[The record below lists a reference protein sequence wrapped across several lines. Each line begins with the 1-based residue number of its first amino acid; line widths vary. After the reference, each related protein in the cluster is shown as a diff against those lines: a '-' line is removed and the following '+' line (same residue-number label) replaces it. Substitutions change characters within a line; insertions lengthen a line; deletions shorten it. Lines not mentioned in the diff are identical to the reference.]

1 MSKQLNAP
9 RGTYDA
15 LPEQSR
21 RFNFIEQT
29 ARKTFETYGY
39 GEIRTPIFEHAE
51 VFLRTVGD
59 TTDIV
64 SKEMYVFPDR
74 NDEKMALRPEGT
86 APVARAYYSNGLKQ
100 HLPLRLAYYGSPMFR
115 YERPQKGRYR
125 QFHQVGIEFF
135 GIQGP
140 LADVEVIAAAIDLL
154 KNIGLKQELV
164 VHLNSLG
171 TKEDR
176 AIYREKLI
184 AYFEPVKNKL
194 SKESQQ
200 RLTKNP
206 MRILDSKEQ
215 EDAPF
220 IKDAPMPLDHLS
232 TDSQAHFEAVKEGLA
247 KLDIAYEVNPAI
259 VRGLDYYTH
268 TVFEIHGVGLG
279 AQSQIVGGGRYDG
292 LLEQL
297 GNDAVP
303 AVGFGCGIERLE
315 SIMPSLAEQGID
327 VTCVAGSDQALTHV
341 ILPLAH
347 TLRLENIS
355 VHTPMETP
363 VPSFKSQFKK
373 LNKYNPK
380 FAVIVGDDELQK
392 GMAEVKDLA
401 SCEQSSVKITEIA
414 SHLKRCGLGTE

>member
-1 MSKQLNAP
+1 MSQKLNTP

-29 ARKTFETYGY
+29 ARKTFQTYGY
-39 GEIRTPIFEHAE
+39 GEIRTPVFEHAE

-64 SKEMYVFPDR
+64 SKEMYIFPDR

-125 QFHQVGIEFF
+125 QFHQIGLEFF
-135 GIQGP
+135 GVAGP
-140 LADVEVIAAAIDLL
+140 LADVEAISAAIDLL
-154 KNIGLKQELV
+154 KNIGLKQELT

-176 AIYREKLI
+176 AVYREKLL
-184 AYFEPVKNKL
+184 AYFEPVKDKL
-194 SKESQQ
+194 SFESKQ
-200 RLTKNP
+200 RLDKNP
-206 MRILDSKEQ
+206 MRILDSKEE
-215 EDAPF
+215 EDQPF
-220 IKDAPMPLDHLS
+220 IKDAPMPVDYLCESS
-232 TDSQAHFEAVKEGLA
+232 TAHFEEVKSGLDSLGINY
-247 KLDIAYEVNPAI
+247 KVIPNI

-268 TVFEIHGVGLG
+268 TVFEVHGEGLG
-279 AQSQIVGGGRYDG
+279 AQSQVIGGGRYDG

-297 GNDAVP
+297 GGEFVP
-303 AVGFGCGIERLE
+303 AVGFGCGMERLE
-315 SIMPSLAEQGID
+315 SIMPSLPEQNID
-327 VTCVAGSDQALTHV
+327 ITFIAGSDKALTTA

-347 TLRLENIS
+347 KLRLAGIS
-355 VHTPMETP
+355 VSMPTETP

-373 LNKYNPK
+373 VNKYKPQ
-380 FAVIVGDDELQK
+380 FAIIVGEDELLSGDAQI
-392 GMAEVKDLA
+392 KDLQK
-401 SCEQSSVKITEIA
+401 SEQVTIKINKVVDY
-414 SHLKRCGLGTE
+414 LKGVGLGA

>member
-1 MSKQLNAP
+1 MAQTPNTP

-29 ARKTFETYGY
+29 AREVFSTYGY

-64 SKEMYVFPDR
+64 SKEMYIFPDR

-100 HLPLRLAYYGSPMFR
+100 HLPLKLAYYGAPMFR

-125 QFHQVGIEFF
+125 QFHQVGMEFF
-135 GIQGP
+135 GVDSP
-140 LADVEVIAAAIDLL
+140 LADVEVIAAAIDFV
-154 KNIGLKQELV
+154 KKIGLQQDLV

-171 TKEDR
+171 TKADR
-176 AIYREKLI
+176 EVYREKLL
-184 AYFEPVKNKL
+184 AHFEPVKDKL
-194 SKESQQ
+194 SHESKQ
-200 RLTKNP
+200 RLDKNP
-206 MRILDSKEQ
+206 LRILDSKEP

-220 IKDAPMPLDHLS
+220 IQDAPMPI
-232 TDSQAHFEAVKEGLA
+232 DSLCPESAAHFEAVKAGLH
-247 KLDIAYEVNPAI
+247 KLGITYEVKPDI

-268 TVFEIHGVGLG
+268 TVFEVHGEGLG
-279 AQSQIVGGGRYDG
+279 AQSQIIGGGRYDG

-297 GNDAVP
+297 GGETVP
-303 AVGFGCGIERLE
+303 AVGFGCGMERLE
-315 SIMPSLAEQGID
+315 SIMPALPEQNISVSCIAGDDASLTD
-327 VTCVAGSDQALTHV
+327 V

-347 TLRLENIS
+347 DLRVEGIS
-355 VHTPMETP
+355 VFTPLELP

-373 LNKYNPK
+373 ANKYNSQ
-380 FAVIVGDDELQK
+380 FALIVGEEERSN
-392 GMAEVKDLA
+392 GMVQVKDLEKGDQQA
-401 SCEQSSVKITEIA
+401 VAVTA
-414 SHLKRCGLGTE
+414 VVNHLKGAGLGRA